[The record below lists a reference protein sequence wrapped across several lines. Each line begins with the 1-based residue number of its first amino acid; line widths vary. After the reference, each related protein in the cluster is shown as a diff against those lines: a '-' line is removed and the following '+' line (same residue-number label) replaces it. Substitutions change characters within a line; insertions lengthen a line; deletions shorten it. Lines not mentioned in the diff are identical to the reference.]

1 MNVILT
7 KELAALVDEK
17 VRSGRY
23 LDESEVIRE
32 ALRLLEQ
39 RDDFEPFALEVAM
52 LEGVRSEHRRYDP
65 TVREEIR
72 KSTHALSR

>member
-7 KELAALVDEK
+7 KELEALVEEK

-23 LDESEVIRE
+23 ADESDVVRE

-39 RDDFEPFALEVAM
+39 RDDFEPFSLEVAM
-52 LEGVRSEHRRYDP
+52 LEGVRSEHRSYDSN
-65 TVREEIR
+65 VGEEIR
-72 KSTHALSR
+72 KTALAL

>member
-7 KELAALVDEK
+7 KELEALVDEK
-17 VRSGRY
+17 IRSGRY
-23 LDESEVIRE
+23 ADESDVVRD

-39 RDDFEPFALEVAM
+39 RDDFEPSSLEEAI
-52 LEGVRSEHRRYDP
+52 LAGTSSEHRSYDP

-72 KSTHALSR
+72 KTALAM